1 MPAALAPAW
10 FVAYIQSTN
19 PVPSVA
25 FMITNFLPAAATF
38 GQSIVPCQWL
48 TSMPSSVPASSV
60 RVGCTPAAGCLG
72 GWLWSTAWTGVADPN
87 SETMASVAARTAT
100 GTDQPGPDTRFALA
114 ARGR

>member
-25 FMITNFLPAAATF
+25 LMITNFLPAAATF

-60 RVGCTPAAGCLG
+60 RVGCTLTSGCRG
-72 GWLWSTAWTGVADPN
+72 GWLWSTAWTGAADPS
-87 SETMASVAARTAT
+87 SETMASIAAGTAA
-100 GTDQPGPDTRFALA
+100 GNDQPGPDTRLALVG
-114 ARGR
+114 RGR